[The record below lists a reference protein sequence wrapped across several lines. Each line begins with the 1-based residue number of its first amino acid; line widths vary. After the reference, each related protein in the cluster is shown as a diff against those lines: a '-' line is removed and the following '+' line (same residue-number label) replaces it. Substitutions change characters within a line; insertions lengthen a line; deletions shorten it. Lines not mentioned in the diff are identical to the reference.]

1 VGIERE
7 TIGKGRGKKRK
18 KKSEPQK
25 DARATID
32 TATQRFFSGQLR
44 TSVARRLKE
53 KLMKTHA
60 QLPIKFLK
68 CLKKKKKKN
77 NKKKKKKKRESPRP
91 SIHNA
96 RSLFKHRS
104 KALIIARPMHPKSPP
119 ISHVH
124 DQQKAKHVVR
134 LALPQRT
141 EQKVPA
147 KQRKKSYK
155 KGRKS
160 MFKGES
166 QIKNMGP
173 AHALH
178 HNHSFTIKIR

>member
-1 VGIERE
+1 MMPIDENMQIRN
-7 TIGKGRGKKRK
+7 RGGGWSEKCKTKFAQKK
-18 KKSEPQK
+18 
-25 DARATID
+25 
-32 TATQRFFSGQLR
+32 
-44 TSVARRLKE
+44 
-53 KLMKTHA
+53 
-60 QLPIKFLK
+60 
-68 CLKKKKKKN
+68 
-77 NKKKKKKKRESPRP
+77 KKKKKKKRESPRP